1 MDARVLLQAVRSY
14 WGIENSLHWIL
25 DMAFREDESR
35 IRTDH
40 AAHNLSILRRMA
52 LNLLRRETIAKGGI
66 AARRKQASWND
77 GYLLKVLSH

>member
-1 MDARVLLQAVRSY
+1 MRGSCCRPCAATGGLRTLSTGSWTWPSGKDGSRV
-14 WGIENSLHWIL
+14 
-25 DMAFREDESR
+25 
-35 IRTDH
+35 RTSH

-52 LNLLRRETIAKGGI
+52 LNLLRQETTAKGGI